1 MAVEILTHSHAVI
14 DDDRHFLI
22 DPDTKQITP
31 AQSDVK
37 IAQHSK
43 NSERLTF
50 EIPSVTVEGHD
61 MTKCNQVAIH
71 FRNVDAR
78 TGQESIGI
86 YMVPADDIVTDG
98 ANEVTVSWL
107 VDDDAT
113 VYAGGLVFS
122 IHFICTEEGKVVY
135 DFPTLTYT
143 GLIVGETVW
152 NSEVIARKYPDV
164 IANHEAR
171 ITALEKNGGS
181 GEAPTVT
188 NVTVTDHG
196 DGRFTQVKEF
206 SDGSEEVTEV
216 TVDEN
221 GIPIR
226 LTVNGVEIPYF
237 FRYGGDD
244 PGIPDEPVIPD
255 DPVIPEEPDNY
266 LYRTRAASEWSYNGI
281 VYPVIEGQWQDKETY
296 PYAFIYRY
304 SSTMGNRSYLVLCQT
319 APYYDSAKN
328 AVCVEGQYSCYH
340 SSNGKYWSETTH
352 DADFD
357 ITSAWGIQWTSEN
370 ILYKDSTDIYLEGSE
385 PVLTFTD
392 AEYFIDGI
400 GYKDR
405 VLPKRPNWDKE
416 KYSNA
421 VMTWYETLSYQPLAV
436 YFLANPTM
444 GWTTLGD
451 VSPYFLR
458 YDVGDM
464 KYEAKRTDPA
474 DDYPA
479 FGEGTVLED
488 SKTFFFDNIIWSG
501 TDLYDP
507 AGNLYIHGSEPIPV
521 YE

>member
-122 IHFICTEEGKVVY
+122 IHFICTENGAVVY

-143 GLIVGETVW
+143 GLTVGETVW
-152 NSEVIARKYPDV
+152 NSEVIARKYPDI

-171 ITALEKNGGS
+171 ITALEENGAP

-188 NVTVTDHG
+188 NVTVTEHG

-226 LTVNGVEIPYF
+226 VTVNGVEIPYF

-244 PGIPDEPVIPD
+244 PVIPEEPEIPD
-255 DPVIPEEPDNY
+255 DPVIPDEPGGKIVGY
-266 LYRTRAASEWSYNGI
+266 SYNG
-281 VYPVIEGQWQDKETY
+281 V
-296 PYAFIYRY
+296 R
-304 SSTMGNRSYLVLCQT
+304 L
-319 APYYDSAKN
+319 AK
-328 AVCVEGQYSCYH
+328 
-340 SSNGKYWSETTH
+340 
-352 DADFD
+352 
-357 ITSAWGIQWTSEN
+357 
-370 ILYKDSTDIYLEGSE
+370 
-385 PVLTFTD
+385 
-392 AEYFIDGI
+392 
-400 GYKDR
+400 
-405 VLPKRPNWDKE
+405 LPE
-416 KYSNA
+416 
-421 VMTWYETLSYQPLAV
+421 
-436 YFLANPTM
+436 
-444 GWTTLGD
+444 
-451 VSPYFLR
+451 SPYPHAIIFPGGPFWYVVFSDAPLQLNTMNFNNWSGDLENSAANWER
-458 YDVGDM
+458 YRTTTSIDRWDFYDKSESAGASLFANSLKWANYDV
-464 KYEAKRTDPA
+464 YRTDDTLA
-474 DDYPA
+474 
-479 FGEGTVLED
+479 LE
-488 SKTFFFDNIIWSG
+488 K
-501 TDLYDP
+501 
-507 AGNLYIHGSEPIPV
+507 SEPIPV